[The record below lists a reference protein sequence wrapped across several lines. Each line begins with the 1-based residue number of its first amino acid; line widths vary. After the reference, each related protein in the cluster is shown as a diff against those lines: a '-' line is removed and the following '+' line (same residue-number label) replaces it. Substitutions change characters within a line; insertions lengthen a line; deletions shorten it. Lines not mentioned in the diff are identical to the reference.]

1 MRKEKIGRPQNG
13 DTIKISAKERAEM
26 KAILNAEE
34 KPNGTVPKI
43 ETKTGNELNLYIPSK
58 WNW

>member
-13 DTIKISAKERAEM
+13 DTIKISKKEREEM
-26 KAILNAEE
+26 IALLNMKE
-34 KPNGTVPKI
+34 KPNGTIPKVQ
-43 ETKTGNELNLYIPSK
+43 TKTGNELNLYIPSK